1 MINRKTDEL
10 VICTIKNIADFDFTA
25 ALGAMYNGRSYL
37 LKAGE
42 TLQAPEPAAYRMAVN
57 LAKAMLIKKCPPPTI
72 GNGDDRQVL
81 GSFTDDDVEKIVPMI
96 IISTTREEA
105 APKLDEAARIA
116 ARIDELNKRI
126 SEMENAPAQTGAV
139 GGKAEVIAE
148 LEKKGIKFDRRQ
160 GKAALEKLLAESVA

>member
-1 MINRKTDEL
+1 MKKTDEL

-25 ALGAMYNGRSYL
+25 ALGAMYNGRAYL

-42 TLQAPEPAAYRMAVN
+42 TLQAPEPAAYRLAVN
-57 LAKAMLIKKCPPPTI
+57 LAKAMLIKKCPPPEI
-72 GNGDDRQVL
+72 AKGDDRQVL
-81 GSFTDDDVEKIVPMI
+81 GSFTDDDVMKIVPMI
-96 IISTTREEA
+96 IINTTREEEK
-105 APKLDEAARIA
+105 PVLDEAARIA

-126 SEMENAPAQTGAV
+126 SEMENAPTASV

-160 GKAALEKLLAESVA
+160 SKAALEKLLAETVA

>member
-1 MINRKTDEL
+1 MIRKTDEL

-42 TLQAPEPAAYRMAVN
+42 TLVAPEPAAYRMAVN

-72 GNGDDRQVL
+72 GTGDDRQTL
-81 GSFTDDDVEKIVPMI
+81 GSFTDEDIEKIIPLI
-96 IISTTREEA
+96 IIDTTREEA
-105 APKLDEAARIA
+105 APKLDESARIA
-116 ARIDELNKRI
+116 ARIDELNKRLN
-126 SEMENAPAQTGAV
+126 EMENVPAGAV

-160 GKAALEKLLAESVA
+160 SKAALEKLLVETVA